1 MHRVVEEARV
11 LLAAALLWGLPVLL
25 SGIASRL
32 LCVWYP
38 LLADPSTHLATCGIL
53 SWVTHIPILP
63 PVCLGCCP
71 AVWTLTVGRLLSVL
85 QYNAHSGCH

>member
-38 LLADPSTHLATCGIL
+38 LLADPSTHLAPCASPG
-53 SWVTHIPILP
+53 
-63 PVCLGCCP
+63 
-71 AVWTLTVGRLLSVL
+71 
-85 QYNAHSGCH
+85 